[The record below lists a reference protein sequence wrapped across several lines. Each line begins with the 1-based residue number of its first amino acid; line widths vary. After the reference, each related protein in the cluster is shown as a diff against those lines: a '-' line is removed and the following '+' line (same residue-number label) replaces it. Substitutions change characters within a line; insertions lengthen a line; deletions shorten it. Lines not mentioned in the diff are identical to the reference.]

1 MSTAHDPVQ
10 ELRALEPEAG
20 DKALGDQIVP
30 LLVIALGLALQGVTT
45 FIAFRAVGQPAK
57 TLVPAIAALVVLGS
71 VALSWRGRQVL
82 AISLALGALA
92 VSSAFLTAQFS
103 GVGLVASIA
112 FTLVGVTVV
121 AQTFT
126 ANERSAAITLVI
138 VFGLSLLLVDLF
150 WPFAARPAL
159 PPGVTPAV
167 LISLSI
173 PLLTLIYGLRG
184 FRQYSLR
191 TKLIGAFLLVSL
203 VPLAIIVLLY
213 SQSTRRELT
222 ADANQRLL
230 AAAKQTSFSLDD
242 FFATQLSAI
251 RNEAVV
257 LQETGYFALSS
268 EERSGSPAEAATLTL
283 LQTYRDKNPLNIS
296 SYAILDTQGN
306 VLLEYP
312 TNSERLQEDNR
323 DYFREPLETGQP
335 YASPV
340 EFTPVVGKPFLYFS
354 APLRDD
360 NDEIV
365 GVLRARY
372 KASTLQQLIARST
385 GLVGGQSFAALFD
398 EQALV
403 LAHGAAPD
411 TLYRLAMPLSSD
423 QTAAMQLDQRL
434 PASPAEKLSL
444 GSADLAA
451 GLSSAVDDPFFAAQD
466 FAVENRLDQAAVTT
480 MQSQPWLIGFF
491 QPQDVYLG
499 PIRSQIRTA
508 LVLALVVTVVV
519 IAVAVSLARLLTAP
533 INRLEAVA
541 AQVAKGKL
549 NVRAE
554 VESEDEIGLLAKTF
568 NLMTEQLQ
576 ETLSEL
582 EERVADRTRALAT
595 STEVGRRLSTI
606 LDEPTLVAEVVEQ
619 VQNAFDYY
627 HVHIYLFDARGN
639 YLVMVG
645 GTGEPGRLMLQR
657 GHRIEKGRGLVG
669 RAAALNTVVLVPDVQ
684 QDPDWLSNELL
695 PQTQSEVA
703 VPIAVGDHVLGV
715 LDVQDDEVNGLQQQ
729 DADLLLSIA
738 NQVAIALQNAHS
750 YAQIQRQAER
760 RALIN
765 EINRKIQATTDV
777 ESALQIAVRELG
789 RAASAP
795 YARVWLE
802 YGDEEKNGRSAGQ
815 DK

>member
-1 MSTAHDPVQ
+1 M
-10 ELRALEPEAG
+10 
-20 DKALGDQIVP
+20 
-30 LLVIALGLALQGVTT
+30 
-45 FIAFRAVGQPAK
+45 
-57 TLVPAIAALVVLGS
+57 
-71 VALSWRGRQVL
+71 QV
-82 AISLALGALA
+82 
-92 VSSAFLTAQFS
+92 
-103 GVGLVASIA
+103 
-112 FTLVGVTVV
+112 
-121 AQTFT
+121 
-126 ANERSAAITLVI
+126 
-138 VFGLSLLLVDLF
+138 
-150 WPFAARPAL
+150 
-159 PPGVTPAV
+159 
-167 LISLSI
+167 
-173 PLLTLIYGLRG
+173 
-184 FRQYSLR
+184 
-191 TKLIGAFLLVSL
+191 
-203 VPLAIIVLLY
+203 
-213 SQSTRRELT
+213 
-222 ADANQRLL
+222 
-230 AAAKQTSFSLDD
+230 
-242 FFATQLSAI
+242 
-251 RNEAVV
+251 
-257 LQETGYFALSS
+257 
-268 EERSGSPAEAATLTL
+268 
-283 LQTYRDKNPLNIS
+283 
-296 SYAILDTQGN
+296 
-306 VLLEYP
+306 
-312 TNSERLQEDNR
+312 
-323 DYFREPLETGQP
+323 
-335 YASPV
+335 
-340 EFTPVVGKPFLYFS
+340 
-354 APLRDD
+354 
-360 NDEIV
+360 
-365 GVLRARY
+365 
-372 KASTLQQLIARST
+372 
-385 GLVGGQSFAALFD
+385 
-398 EQALV
+398 
-403 LAHGAAPD
+403 
-411 TLYRLAMPLSSD
+411 
-423 QTAAMQLDQRL
+423 DQRL
-434 PASPAEKLSL
+434 PASPAEELSL
-444 GSADLAA
+444 GSADLAT
-451 GLSSAVDDPFFAAQD
+451 GLSNAGDDPFFAAQD
-466 FAVENRLDQAAVTT
+466 FAVENRIDQAAVTT
-480 MQSQPWLIGFF
+480 MQSQPWLVGFF

-508 LVLALVVTVVV
+508 LLLALVVTAVV

-533 INRLEAVA
+533 INRLEVVA
-541 AQVAKGKL
+541 AQVAEGKL

-645 GTGEPGRLMLQR
+645 GTGEPGRIMLQR

-684 QDPDWLSNELL
+684 KDPDWLSNELL
-695 PQTQSEVA
+695 PRTQSEVA
-703 VPIAVGDHVLGV
+703 VPIAVGDQVLGV

-815 DK
+815 DE